1 MNCKKLALDSLEH
14 RFIEV
19 SPSNVFP
26 SFAEQVMW
34 LSLGPEGKGR
44 DGGRRVTDF
53 EKDNDAICVLLV
65 NLHFPLISV
74 AKSDGPA
81 LTNQHNSI

>member
-1 MNCKKLALDSLEH
+1 MNCKKIALDSLEH

-19 SPSNVFP
+19 SPSNFP
-26 SFAEQVMW
+26 SFAEKVFW

-53 EKDNDAICVLLV
+53 KKDNDAICVLLV